1 MGKGAKLRFAALN
14 TGPDIHL
21 LDHIAPIAEELQC
34 PLFVTEELNFK
45 LAEKF
50 YPQVK
55 VHLIE
60 DLERK
65 LGWFAQEFDALIEC
79 KYWQPHL
86 KWLFKTLYQKEMRL
100 IFCPHGQSD
109 KGYGAPLLAPYAL
122 QDEVL
127 IYGDLMLEMLKGLNI
142 DVPKYSLV
150 GNYRLKF
157 YQKYRTFYD
166 RLVPKVD
173 KKKKT
178 LLYAPTWCDLDE
190 SSSFFQYGKRVFEEL
205 PNDWNLIV
213 KVHPLLRLRNPA
225 ECERYFENRPNVFLL
240 EEFPPVY
247 PILALADVYL
257 GDSSSVGYD
266 FLYFEKPLYFF
277 PPAKRGRLHDCGTI
291 LDIAK
296 PIYEQLKFENP
307 YLEQQKNLYRI
318 AFKKCL
324 PFIR

>member
-1 MGKGAKLRFAALN
+1 MRFAAFN

-21 LDHIAPIAEELQC
+21 LDHIAPIAELLRC

-45 LAEKF
+45 LAEQF

-60 DLERK
+60 DLEMR
-65 LGWFAQEFDALIEC
+65 LGWFAKEFDALIEC

-86 KWLFKTLYQKEMRL
+86 KLLFKTLYQKEMRL

-109 KGYGAPLLAPYAL
+109 KGYGAPVLAPYAL
-122 QDEVL
+122 QDEVFV
-127 IYGDLMLEMLKGLNI
+127 YGDLMLEMLKELNI
-142 DVPKYSLV
+142 QVPKYLRL

-157 YQKYRTFYD
+157 YQKYRSFYD
-166 RLVPKVD
+166 GLAPKID
-173 KKKKT
+173 KNKKT
-178 LLYAPTWCDLDE
+178 LLYAPTWCDLDQ
-190 SSSFFQYGKRVFEEL
+190 SSSFFQYRKRIFEEL
-205 PNDWNLIV
+205 PEDWNLIV

-225 ECERYFENRPNVFLL
+225 EYEHYFVNRPNVFLL

-266 FLYFEKPLYFF
+266 FLFFEKPLYFF
-277 PPAKRGRLHDCGTI
+277 PTAKQGRLHACGTT
-291 LDIAK
+291 LDVTK
-296 PIYEQLKFENP
+296 PIYEQLKLETLRLEEQKKL
-307 YLEQQKNLYRI
+307 YLL
-318 AFKKCL
+318 AFKSLKNACIL
-324 PFIR
+324 